1 MLSLFKVFM
10 SEDVL
15 EPINKVLISGQLTQ
29 GPKVEEFET
38 KLKEYIN
45 NPYILTLNSATAG
58 LTLATRLLKN
68 EDKTND
74 WPGFN
79 EETDVVLTP
88 ALTCFATTAAILAN
102 NVNIKWLDV
111 DLDTA
116 NICLQD
122 LKNKLNGKTKIIYL
136 VHWGGNPVD
145 LDELDKICEEHKE
158 QYGFKPMVVEDCAHS
173 FGAEYNGNKIG
184 SNKNICVFSLQA
196 IKHLTTGDGGFITL
210 PNEELYERCKLLRWY
225 GINRDKRNYKGKDLR
240 LENDI
245 VEYGYKF
252 HMNDINAT
260 LGTYNLPHMDGL
272 LEKNRRNAKILDEG
286 LKDINDIQL
295 LKPNP
300 KCNSAYWLYT
310 IRVLNGKKQEF
321 MDKMKEANIMTSQVH
336 NRNDINSCVKEFE
349 EILPNIDIIE
359 KELVC
364 IPVGW
369 WLEEKDMEYIISNIK
384 QTL

>member
-1 MLSLFKVFM
+1 MISLFKVFM

-15 EPINKVLISGQLTQ
+15 QPINEVLMSGQLTQ
-29 GPKVEEFET
+29 GPKVEEFEES
-38 KLKEYIN
+38 LKNYIN
-45 NPYILTLNSATAG
+45 NPYILTLNNATAG
-58 LTLATRLLKN
+58 LTLATRILKN
-68 EDKTND
+68 KQDQIN
-74 WPGFN
+74 WPGFDEN
-79 EETDVVLTP
+79 TDIVLTP

-111 DLDTA
+111 DLNTA

-122 LKNKLNGKTKIIYL
+122 LKNKLNEKTKIIYL

-210 PNEELYERCKLLRWY
+210 PNEELYDRCKLLRWY

-272 LEKNRRNAKILDEG
+272 LEKNRRNAAIFDEK
-286 LKDINDIQL
+286 LKDIQDIQL
-295 LKPNP
+295 LKNNP
-300 KCNSAYWLYT
+300 KCKSAYWLYT

-321 MDKMKEANIMTSQVH
+321 MEQMKEANIMTSQVH
-336 NRNDINSCVKEFE
+336 NRNDINSCVKDFTES
-349 EILPNIDIIE
+349 LPNLDILE

-369 WLEEKDMEYIISNIK
+369 WLEEKDIEYIIEMIINI
-384 QTL
+384 T